1 MTPAERQTMAFT
13 KSRSFLYTLAKF
25 LGDINAVM
33 RGKAGKRIA
42 RRIAGKATGRGI
54 GKLFR

>member
-1 MTPAERQTMAFT
+1 MAFT

-25 LGDINAVM
+25 LGDLSAIR
-33 RGKAGKRIA
+33 RGKIGKSVA
-42 RRIAGKATGRGI
+42 RRITGKATGRGI

>member
-1 MTPAERQTMAFT
+1 MAFT